1 MDGDV
6 LTAGIQTAPRSGLQD
21 QEYAPARIRPMAAS
35 GSCVQK
41 VEEGVVVR
49 TPRDRFGTVMIER
62 VQHNGVVGLTRECE
76 STSHR
81 GDPERGSVE
90 PSDHIFV
97 SRSKIWLASEML
109 FIAMS

>member
-1 MDGDV
+1 
-6 LTAGIQTAPRSGLQD
+6 
-21 QEYAPARIRPMAAS
+21 MAAS
-35 GSCVQK
+35 GTCVQK
-41 VEEGVVVR
+41 VEEGVAVR
-49 TPRDRFGTVMIER
+49 APRDRFGTVMTER

-97 SRSKIWLASEML
+97 FRRSLTGIGDTIYGYVITGL
-109 FIAMS
+109 FDSMC